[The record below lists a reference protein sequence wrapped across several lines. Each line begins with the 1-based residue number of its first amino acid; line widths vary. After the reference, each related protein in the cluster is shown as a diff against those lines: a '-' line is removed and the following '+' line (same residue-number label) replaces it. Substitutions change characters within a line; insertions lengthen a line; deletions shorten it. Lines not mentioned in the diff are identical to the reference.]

1 MANTRDCDAMK
12 TSKTSNEDDD
22 EKHNDENNNSTNQV
36 LGYIIALLRDTC
48 MDCGNWKYVQQR

>member
-36 LGYIIALLRDTC
+36 LGQIIALDTGV
-48 MDCGNWKYVQQR
+48 DWGNQK